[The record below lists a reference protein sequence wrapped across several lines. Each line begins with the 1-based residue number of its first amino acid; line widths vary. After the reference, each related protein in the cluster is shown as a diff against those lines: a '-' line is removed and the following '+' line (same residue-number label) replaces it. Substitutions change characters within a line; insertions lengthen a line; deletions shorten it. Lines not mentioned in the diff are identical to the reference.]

1 MRSTPVSTAS
11 TSKQNTNRSSVVP
24 EESQR
29 MSENVLPFPKRA
41 APRRQPIGPS
51 AVIGTFIFVV
61 TELMLFAGFMSAFT
75 ITRAAYNTWPP
86 IGQPRLPASE
96 TLINSTAL
104 MASGVVLYFANR
116 AFVRGASEVARIA
129 SVASAQRLLLIAL
142 LLGLFFVGF
151 QGMEW
156 AALLRE
162 GLTMTSSNHGA
173 FFYLI
178 VGTHALHA
186 LAAIVALGIV
196 YFQMLRGR
204 LAHSTF
210 LATQVFWYFV
220 VGVWPMVYLRVY
232 L

>member
-1 MRSTPVSTAS
+1 
-11 TSKQNTNRSSVVP
+11 
-24 EESQR
+24 

-41 APRRQPIGPS
+41 APRSQPIGPS
-51 AVIGTFIFVV
+51 AVIATFIFVV

-96 TLINSTAL
+96 TLINSLAL
-104 MASGVVLYFANR
+104 LASGVVLFFANR
-116 AFVRGASEVARIA
+116 AFVRGPERA
-129 SVASAQRLLLIAL
+129 ASARRLLLIAL

-186 LAAIVALGIV
+186 LAAIVALAVV
-196 YFQMLRGR
+196 YLQMLRGR

>member
-1 MRSTPVSTAS
+1 M
-11 TSKQNTNRSSVVP
+11 Q
-24 EESQR
+24 
-29 MSENVLPFPKRA
+29 ENVGNMGRPALRGGLLTF
-41 APRRQPIGPS
+41 PRRAPLRRQNIGHS
-51 AVIGTFIFVV
+51 SVIGTLIFVV

-86 IGQPRLPASE
+86 LGQPRLPATE
-96 TLINSTAL
+96 TLFNTAAL
-104 MASGVVLYFANR
+104 LASGVVLFFANR
-116 AFVRGASEVARIA
+116 AFVRGAKVLAK
-129 SVASAQRLLLIAL
+129 RLLLGAL
-142 LLGLFFVGF
+142 LLGLFFVLF

-178 VGTHALHA
+178 IGTHALHA
-186 LAAIVALGIV
+186 VAAIIALSIV
-196 YFQMLRGR
+196 YAQLVRGQ
-204 LAHSTF
+204 LEHSTF

-220 VGVWPMVYLRVY
+220 VGVWPVLYWRVY

>member
-1 MRSTPVSTAS
+1 MHE
-11 TSKQNTNRSSVVP
+11 NVVP
-24 EESQR
+24 
-29 MSENVLPFPKRA
+29 F
-41 APRRQPIGPS
+41 PRRSPTLRRQVIGPS
-51 AVIGTFIFVV
+51 AVIGTLIFIV
-61 TELMLFAGFMSAFT
+61 TELMLFAAFMSAFT

-86 IGQPRLPASE
+86 IGQPRLPATE
-96 TLINSTAL
+96 TLINSAAL
-104 MASGVVLYFANR
+104 IASGVVLFFANR
-116 AFVRGASEVARIA
+116 AFVRKPE
-129 SVASAQRLLLIAL
+129 SAKHLLLTAL

-156 AALLRE
+156 SALLHQ

-178 VGTHALHA
+178 IGTHALHA
-186 LAAIVALGIV
+186 LAAILALSIAYV
-196 YFQMLRGR
+196 KLLRGR
-204 LAHSTF
+204 LPHSTF

>member
-1 MRSTPVSTAS
+1 
-11 TSKQNTNRSSVVP
+11 
-24 EESQR
+24 
-29 MSENVLPFPKRA
+29 MSENVLPFPRRA
-41 APRRQPIGPS
+41 TPRRQPLGHS
-51 AVIGTFIFVV
+51 AVIATLIFVV

-86 IGQPRLPASE
+86 IGQPRLPATE
-96 TLINSTAL
+96 TLINSAAL
-104 MASGVVLYFANR
+104 LASGVVLFFANR
-116 AFVRGASEVARIA
+116 AFVRGADAARR
-129 SVASAQRLLLIAL
+129 AQHLLLTSL

-156 AALLRE
+156 LALLRE

-186 LAAIVALGIV
+186 VAAIIALGIV
-196 YFQMLRGR
+196 YVRMLRGR